1 MCNNSLIYLVTPTL
15 ASILADGIIPLST
28 IARRR
33 SYAIQQSNDSILLN
47 APGYYKVSLNIT
59 FTAPEA
65 GDVTVE
71 LRQDGVAVPGATA
84 TETITTATTE
94 VRTISFDAIV
104 RVPCCSAPSTLT
116 FVNTG
121 VAISSSNIAVNVEYL
136 D

>member
-15 ASILADGIIPLST
+15 ASILADGILPLST

-104 RVPCCSAPSTLT
+104 RVPCCGAPSTLT

>member
-47 APGYYKVSLNIT
+47 APGYYKVSINIT
-59 FTAPEA
+59 FTAPTA

-104 RVPCCSAPSTLT
+104 RVPCCGAPSTLT

>member
-94 VRTISFDAIV
+94 VRTISFDVIV
-104 RVPCCSAPSTLT
+104 RVPCCGAPSTLT

>member
-15 ASILADGIIPLST
+15 SSILADGILPLDT

-33 SYAIQQSNDSILLN
+33 SNAIQQANNSILLN
-47 APGYYKVSLNIT
+47 VPGYYRVSLNVT
-59 FTAPEA
+59 FTAPAA

-94 VRTISFDAIV
+94 VRTISFEAIV
-104 RVPCCSAPSTLT
+104 RVPCYGAPSTLT

>member
-15 ASILADGIIPLST
+15 ASILADGILPLST

-47 APGYYKVSLNIT
+47 APGYYKVSINIT
-59 FTAPEA
+59 FTAPAA

-104 RVPCCSAPSTLT
+104 RVPCCGAPSTLT